1 MIGRPIC
8 PMHKIWANSLAD
20 EIKCPSCPTMMAR
33 LGASILFFGGEISSC
48 YAQSSSTDTSHQT
61 CLG

>member
-33 LGASILFFGGEISSC
+33 LGASILFFWGG
-48 YAQSSSTDTSHQT
+48 D
-61 CLG
+61 